1 MTEFTVLVLDHAF
14 ASSVALTLDVLSTA
28 KLLAKQL
35 GAAEP
40 RWRVVST
47 SGGAIT
53 LSNGVLVE
61 TTKLSSRRG
70 SDTSIW
76 VVPGLGIDSV
86 ARLDQRLQETDARIA
101 AKAIAAH
108 LGRDGVVAA
117 ACSAVF
123 LLQLA
128 GALEDRKVTT
138 TWWLAPHLQR
148 LSPNSKINVNRMIV
162 TDGNVVSAGAALA
175 QTDLMLHLL
184 RQRLGIKL
192 ADAVAS
198 AMLIDK
204 RQSQA
209 PFIAPAVYATGNA
222 LIETISARIEAAL
235 PSPPSMKV
243 LASELCISE
252 RTLARH
258 VRAATGR
265 NPLALLQGIRMHKA
279 QALLEN
285 SRLSVDEIAV
295 RVGYQ
300 DATALRRLMK
310 QTMQSTPRQ
319 IRQHNSN
326 GKA

>member
-1 MTEFTVLVLDHAF
+1 MSDFTVVVLEGAF

-28 KLLAKQL
+28 KVLAKQA
-35 GAAEP
+35 GAAQP
-40 RWRVVST
+40 RWSVVSVT
-47 SGGAIT
+47 GGNIS
-53 LSNGVLVE
+53 LSNGLQVE
-61 TTKLSSRRG
+61 TTKLSSRRS
-70 SDTSIW
+70 SDTSVWI
-76 VVPGLGIDSV
+76 VPGLGIDSV
-86 ARLDQRLQETDARIA
+86 ARLTRRLNEPDAHVA

-108 LGRDGVVAA
+108 LRRGGTVAA

-128 GALEDRKVTT
+128 GALEDKKVTT
-138 TWWLAPHLQR
+138 TWWLAPKLQR
-148 LSPNSKINVNRMIV
+148 LSPQCKIDVNRMIV
-162 TDGNVVSAGAALA
+162 TDGNVVTAGAALA

-184 RQRLGIKL
+184 REHFGIKL
-192 ADAVAS
+192 ADVVART
-198 AMLIDK
+198 MLIDK

-222 LIETISARIEAAL
+222 LIEAISARIEAAL
-235 PSPPSMKV
+235 PSSPSMKT

-279 QALLEN
+279 QAMLEN

-310 QTMQSTPRQ
+310 QAMQSTPRQ
-319 IRQHNSN
+319 IRRNSSR
-326 GKA
+326 

>member
-138 TWWLAPHLQR
+138 TWWLAPH
-148 LSPNSKINVNRMIV
+148 SKINVNRMIV